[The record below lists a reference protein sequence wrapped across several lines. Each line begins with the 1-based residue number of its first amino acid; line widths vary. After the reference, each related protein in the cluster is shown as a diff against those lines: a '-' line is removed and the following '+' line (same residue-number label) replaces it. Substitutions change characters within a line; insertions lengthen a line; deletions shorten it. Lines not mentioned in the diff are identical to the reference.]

1 METMSTKKSNAIRN
15 LIEKLGYK
23 DKEVSTFWEN
33 MSPEEV
39 NTVLDV
45 MTDTDLSTEE
55 MLIKMNSIIEEM
67 A

>member
-1 METMSTKKSNAIRN
+1 METMSAKKSNAIRN

-23 DKEVSTFWEN
+23 DKEVSPFWEN

-55 MLIKMNSIIEEM
+55 MEIKMNSIIEEM

>member
-1 METMSTKKSNAIRN
+1 METMSAKKSNAIRN

-23 DKEVSTFWEN
+23 DKEVSPFWEN

-39 NTVLDV
+39 DTVLDV

-55 MLIKMNSIIEEM
+55 MAIKMNSIIEEM

>member
-1 METMSTKKSNAIRN
+1 METMSAKKSNAIRN

-23 DKEVSTFWEN
+23 DKEVSPFWEN

-45 MTDTDLSTEE
+45 MTDTNLSTEE
-55 MLIKMNSIIEEM
+55 MAIKMNSIIEEM

>member
-1 METMSTKKSNAIRN
+1 METMSAKKSNAIRN
-15 LIEKLGYK
+15 LIEKLGCK
-23 DKEVSTFWEN
+23 DKEVSPFWEN

-55 MLIKMNSIIEEM
+55 MEVKMNSIIEEM

>member
-1 METMSTKKSNAIRN
+1 METMSAKKSNAIRN

-23 DKEVSTFWEN
+23 DKEVSPFWEN

-45 MTDTDLSTEE
+45 MTDTNLSTEE
-55 MLIKMNSIIEEM
+55 MEIKMNSIIEEM

>member
-1 METMSTKKSNAIRN
+1 METMSAKKSNAIRN

-23 DKEVSTFWEN
+23 DKEVSPFWEN

-55 MLIKMNSIIEEM
+55 MAIKMNSIIEEM